1 MKKIILAAVMVMAVS
16 ALQAKVT
23 LQSGSGAFMNEAG
36 ATALLK
42 FNFDDCVVVSY
53 TAGKVSKDFGT
64 LYEYIESQQ
73 LEKDKVI
80 PQSSGYDNARAQFNK
95 ANKKGLKLVASEE
108 SIAAYKKSL
117 NPDPEMSDKEKKK
130 MAKNYKFL
138 SKWGY
143 VWDDSNVKY
152 EIIVHADTI
161 SAGSAAAG
169 AMFGGSYIPGADGGS
184 AMIGWVEVI
193 DRASH
198 DVVCEAHL
206 GKFYG
211 VGGYS
216 FQIRFW
222 NVLGAC
228 ITKELP
234 DIKKLTSK

>member
-1 MKKIILAAVMVMAVS
+1 MKKLILAAVMVMTVS

-36 ATALLK
+36 TTALLK

-53 TAGKVSKDFGT
+53 QAGKVVKDFGT
-64 LYEYIESQQ
+64 LYEYIESLQ

-80 PQSSGYDNARAQFNK
+80 PQSNGYDLARAQFNK

-108 SIAAYKKSL
+108 SIVAHKKAL
-117 NPDPEMSDKEKKK
+117 NPDPETDAKTAKKLAKADK
-130 MAKNYKFL
+130 MLTKF
-138 SKWGY
+138 GY
-143 VWDDSNVKY
+143 CWDDSNVKY

-161 SAGSAAAG
+161 SAGNAAAG
-169 AMFGGSYIPGADGGS
+169 AFFGKAIPGADGGS

-198 DVVCEAHL
+198 DVVCEAHI

-211 VGGYS
+211 AGGYT
-216 FQIRFW
+216 FQLRLW
-222 NVLGAC
+222 NVLGTC
-228 ITKELP
+228 ILKELP
-234 DIKKLTSK
+234 DIKKLTGK